1 RKLDLAN
8 ARNQADQLC
17 YQVEKSLEDHKDKLS
32 EADKEPMQ
40 RAVTKLREVAG
51 GEDLEGINSAIKD
64 LEQAQQAWSK
74 VLYEKAAAE
83 GETEAPAGDAAA
95 PDADDDAIDAEFEVK
110 KD

>member
-1 RKLDLAN
+1 
-8 ARNQADQLC
+8 
-17 YQVEKSLEDHKDKLS
+17 
-32 EADKEPMQ
+32 
-40 RAVTKLREVAG
+40 AVTKLREVAG
-51 GEDLEGINSAIKD
+51 GEDLEGINSAVKD